1 MSKIELDIQNIG
13 GISDASFS
21 FGPGTTLV
29 VGRNASNKTSLLR
42 SVQFALG
49 ADEIPVRSGAD
60 LASVRLS
67 LDDTEIQRQARRNG
81 AGYEISD
88 DSWLSDPDDTDL
100 VNQFACLLGTNPLRS
115 AVEKGEDVESLLKEP
130 IDIEAL
136 ESERSE
142 KMSRK
147 RDLRRDVERLDD
159 IDERLADHTDE
170 LAETRERIETLDSE
184 LDDLYAEQNDT
195 ETDDERLEELREQRT
210 DLRTERENY
219 RDQIDELEETIDRL
233 TDRRSTVESDLETA
247 REHADSHDIER
258 LKQKRESVRE
268 ELTEITE
275 RIDILQSVLSANRE
289 LLDSEYAGSLGYEP
303 GLVDDELSCW
313 ACGNPAPRSDFE
325 DTVDELQEVLKQD
338 KQRKREREPE
348 LSDIE
353 NDIEAATDARR
364 RVQKLESDLTDI
376 DQQLQQRRDSLE
388 QKRTELER
396 IEAELDDIADEIETH
411 ESERAESR
419 SDLATEIE
427 ETRLELQTLRRDAE
441 RLEETIEDLESK
453 RDERERKRA
462 EIEQLSADIRSLTDR
477 IENQE
482 QELRDVFNET
492 MDDLIDA
499 LDFERIERVR
509 LTGNFDIVIAREV
522 DGVVREDSIEHLAE
536 SERAVIG
543 LVLGLAG
550 FLVYDVDEV
559 SPLLLVDSLG
569 AFDASR
575 TERLIEYFTDTT
587 RFLLAAVHPEVAARM
602 DYETVSMT

>member
-1 MSKIELDIQNIG
+1 MSEIELDVENIG

-60 LASVRLS
+60 AASVRLS
-67 LDDTEIQRQARRNG
+67 LDGTEIQRHARRNG
-81 AGYEISD
+81 VGYAINGD
-88 DSWLSDPDDTDL
+88 GWVRDPDDVEL
-100 VNQFACLLGTNPLRS
+100 VDQFACLLGTNPLRS
-115 AVEKGEDVESLLKEP
+115 AVEKGERVESLLKDP

-136 ESERSE
+136 EAERSE

-159 IDERLADHTDE
+159 VDERLTARNEE
-170 LAETRERIETLDSE
+170 LAAKRERIEALDSE
-184 LDDLYAEQNDT
+184 LDDLYAEQDEN
-195 ETDDERLEELREQRT
+195 ETDDERLDELRAERT
-210 DLRTERENY
+210 DLRAERETY
-219 RDQIDELEETIDRL
+219 RNQIEELEGTIDRL
-233 TDRRSTVESDLETA
+233 TERRSTVESKLADA
-247 REHADSHDIER
+247 RERTESHDIEA
-258 LKQKRESVRE
+258 LKQERESVRE
-268 ELTEITE
+268 ELAEITQ
-275 RIDILQSVLSANRE
+275 RIDVLQSVLSANRE

-303 GLVDDELSCW
+303 GLMDDELSCW

-325 DTVDELQEVLKQD
+325 DTVDELQDVLKRD

-348 LSDIE
+348 LSEIE
-353 NDIEAATDARR
+353 SDIEAATDARR
-364 RVQKLESDLTDI
+364 RVQELESELSDI
-376 DQQLQQRRDSLE
+376 DQRLQQRRDSLE
-388 QKRTELER
+388 QKRTELDRTES
-396 IEAELDDIADEIETH
+396 ELDDVTDEIEAY

-419 SDLATEIE
+419 SDVATEIE
-427 ETRLELQTLRRDAE
+427 ETRLERRTLRQDVE
-441 RLEETIEDLESK
+441 RLEGTIEDLESK

-462 EIEQLSADIRSLTDR
+462 EIERLSADIQALTDR

-492 MDDLIDA
+492 MDELLDA

-509 LTGNFDIVIAREV
+509 LTGDFDLVIAREV

-536 SERAVIG
+536 SEREVIG

-550 FLVYDVDEV
+550 FLVYDVDAV
-559 SPLLLVDSLG
+559 TPLLLIDSLG
-569 AFDASR
+569 AFDATR
-575 TERLIEYFTDTT
+575 TERLVEYFADTT
-587 RFLLAAVHPEVAARM
+587 RYLLAAVHPEVAENL
-602 DYETVSMT
+602 DYATLSLS